1 MPPSE
6 AIIGTVSKQPSRS
19 APDDRHALGTMRE
32 RALRLPPARYDEA
45 DEIETE
51 CPMCT
56 LELDGG
62 EWVHER
68 SRLRARHRT
77 A

>member
-1 MPPSE
+1 MT
-6 AIIGTVSKQPSRS
+6 GTPW
-19 APDDRHALGTMRE
+19 APCGSGV
-32 RALRLPPARYDEA
+32 RLPPARYDEA